1 MAAEAREAGDGQA
14 GEGDGALL
22 VAMPLPPEIAFL
34 GLFGVGHVDL
44 VEAAARAASSGVTAD
59 RALLAAGVLSA
70 ELFYR
75 HLAEHLGVAFLHQ
88 PLRVADHVAIE
99 GVTEV
104 EIVPLA
110 PNDSGVD
117 FALAPRGPTLARLLA
132 RFAPEDGRP
141 SPRVAITTP
150 RRLAALVRH
159 RHRGAIVREASHG
172 LADWNPRLSARA
184 GWSVG
189 QRVFGFAFGFAVV
202 LGLATAPVATGQAL
216 CLALSGL
223 FFAMVAV
230 RLLATFAS
238 PAAVARP
245 GERVPDDR
253 LPVYTVV
260 VPLYREAR
268 VVHALV
274 RALGRLDYPATRL
287 DIKLVL
293 EADDLETLEA
303 IQAERLPDHFEIL
316 LAPPGRPQTKPRA
329 LNVALRF
336 ALGRFVAIYDAE
348 DEPEP
353 GQLREAL
360 AAFEAGDDTLG
371 CVQARLVVDNAGE
384 SWLARLFA
392 IEYASLFDVINPGL
406 ARLGLP
412 IALGGTSNHFRI
424 EALRRVNGWD
434 AWNVTEDVDLGIRL
448 ARFGYRVG
456 VIASSTFEEAPY
468 RLRPWLGQRRR
479 WQKGWMVTLQTHSR
493 HPARLFAQTGPWGG
507 FAIVALLGGT
517 IASSLLWPVFAVG
530 VLVDAAA
537 GPLLRPATPA
547 ERAWSGLALTLIV
560 SGAASLL
567 WPAVVGL
574 RRRGMMASGAWLVL
588 LPAYLAMLSYATWA
602 ALFEMMGRPHA
613 WTKTEHGVSKQRRRR
628 G

>member
-1 MAAEAREAGDGQA
+1 MAAEAREAPDDPA
-14 GEGDGALL
+14 RAAEDAPLP
-22 VAMPLPPEIAFL
+22 APPLPPEIDFL
-34 GLFGVGHVDL
+34 RHFGVDRAELGA
-44 VEAAARAASSGVTAD
+44 AAARAAASGVTAD
-59 RALLAAGVLSA
+59 RALLAAGILSA

-75 HLAEHLGVAFLHQ
+75 HLADHLGVGFLHH
-88 PLRVADHVAIE
+88 PLRVAEGVAIE

-110 PNDSGVD
+110 PNSSGVD

-132 RFAPEDGRP
+132 RFAPDSAGP

-184 GWSVG
+184 GWSAG
-189 QRVFGFAFGFAVV
+189 QRAFGFAFGFATAA
-202 LGLATAPVATGQAL
+202 GLVAAPAATGQAL
-216 CLALSGL
+216 CLALSAL

-230 RLLATFAS
+230 RLIATAAS
-238 PAAVARP
+238 RTAQERP
-245 GERVPDDR
+245 PERVPDDR

-268 VVHALV
+268 VVAALV
-274 RALGRLDYPATRL
+274 QALGRLDYPATRL
-287 DIKLVL
+287 DIKLIL

-303 IQAERLPDHFEIL
+303 VQAEHLPDHFEIL
-316 LAPPGRPQTKPRA
+316 LAPAGRPQTKPRA

-348 DEPEP
+348 DDPEP
-353 GQLREAL
+353 GQLREAV
-360 AAFEAGDDTLG
+360 AAFAAGEATLG
-371 CVQARLVVDNAGE
+371 CVQARLVVDNARE

-448 ARFGYRVG
+448 ARFGYTVG

-493 HPARLFAQTGPWGG
+493 DPARLLAQTGLRGG
-507 FAIVALLGGT
+507 LAIAAVLGGT
-517 IASSLLWPVFAVG
+517 IASSLLWPLFALG
-530 VLVDAAA
+530 VLVDAVA
-537 GPLLRPATPA
+537 GPLLTPATPS
-547 ERAWSGLALTLIV
+547 ERAWSALALTLV
-560 SGAASLL
+560 VTGTASLL
-567 WPAVVGL
+567 WPAVLGL
-574 RRRGMMASGAWLVL
+574 RRRGLTRSAAWLLL
-588 LPAYLAMLSYATWA
+588 LPAYLVLLSYATWA
-602 ALFEMMGRPHA
+602 ALVEMMGRPHA
-613 WTKTEHGVSKQRRRR
+613 WTKTEHGVSKQRTRRN
-628 G
+628 

>member
-1 MAAEAREAGDGQA
+1 MTAGAREAGDGSAVRA
-14 GEGDGALL
+14 GDELL
-22 VAMPLPPEIAFL
+22 VAAPLPPEIAFL
-34 GLFGVGHVDL
+34 RHFGVANAEL
-44 VEAAARAASSGVTAD
+44 VEAASRASSSGVTAD

-75 HLAEHLGVAFLHQ
+75 HLADHLGVAFLHQ
-88 PLRVADHVAIE
+88 PLRVADGVAIE

-132 RFAPEDGRP
+132 RFAPERGGP
-141 SPRVAITTP
+141 NPRVAITTP

-159 RHRGAIVREASHG
+159 RHRGVIVREASHG

-184 GWSVG
+184 GWSAG
-189 QRVFGFAFGFAVV
+189 QRVFGFAFGFATI

-216 CLALSGL
+216 CLALSVL
-223 FFAMVAV
+223 FFAMVGV
-230 RLLATFAS
+230 RLLATAAS
-238 PAAVARP
+238 PAAVEQP

-268 VVHALV
+268 VVHQLV
-274 RALGRLDYPATRL
+274 QALGRLDYPPARL

-303 IQAERLPDHFEIL
+303 IQAERLSDHFEVL

-329 LNVALRF
+329 LNVALRLV
-336 ALGRFVAIYDAE
+336 LGRFVAVYDAE
-348 DEPEP
+348 DVPEP
-353 GQLREAL
+353 GQLRDAL
-360 AAFEAGDDTLG
+360 AAFAAGDETLG
-371 CVQARLVVDNAGE
+371 CVQARLVIDNAQE

-493 HPARLFAQTGPWGG
+493 HPARLLAQTGLSGG
-507 FAIVALLGGT
+507 LAIAALLGGT

-530 VLVDAAA
+530 VLVEATA
-537 GPLLRPATPA
+537 GSLLRPATA
-547 ERAWSGLALTLIV
+547 SERAWSALALTLV
-560 SGAASLL
+560 LSGAASLI
-567 WPAVVGL
+567 WPAMIGL
-574 RRRGMMASGAWLVL
+574 RRRGMMRSGPWLAL
-588 LPAYLAMLSYATWA
+588 LPAYLVMLSYATWA

-613 WTKTEHGVSKQRRRR
+613 WTKTEHGMSKQRRPR